1 MPPVASKN
9 DVRMRE
15 GHSHRWRLLTADLSG
30 IAPERLN
37 DPAALEA
44 VLTRCLLQVLGHAP
58 TRWVCHRFDPQ
69 GVSLVGSAARVRVA
83 VHTWPELRAATMDV
97 WSDRAA
103 LTEAVER
110 CATLLG
116 GRSAPRRAPSC
127 AMQLP
132 GE

>member
-1 MPPVASKN
+1 MPPVASKI

-15 GHSHRWRLLTADLSG
+15 GLSQRWRLLTADLSG

-58 TRWVCHRFDPQ
+58 RHWVCHRFDPQ
-69 GVSLVGSAARVRVA
+69 GVSLVGSAARLRVA
-83 VHTWPELRAATMDV
+83 VHTWPELRAATMDL
-97 WSDRAA
+97 WSDRAG

-110 CATLLG
+110 CAAMLG
-116 GRSAPRRAPSC
+116 GRAAARRPPSP
-127 AMQLP
+127 ALQLP
-132 GE
+132 SE